1 MGHLPLQRTIAPKY
15 YVPWVEETRWLSRDY
30 YCSLIS
36 LNKSHKIFKHL
47 QTLAVKMDTLYNYH
61 PWEHR
66 EEGAV
71 VWVFVD
77 LVCFFEKGSHIAQV
91 SFELAGWL
99 KTTLNF
105 DLSVWSLWW
114 RFISSHLVHIVVE
127 TTPRAFCTQAN
138 TLPPP
143 PESVLVC
150 LYIIIWGRVS
160 LQPWF
165 RTSLYS
171 IQSFT
176 HRVVSKWS
184 SNKVSYTLASLNWLF
199 LSRILVRKNFFWGGA

>member
-1 MGHLPLQRTIAPKY
+1 
-15 YVPWVEETRWLSRDY
+15 
-30 YCSLIS
+30 
-36 LNKSHKIFKHL
+36 
-47 QTLAVKMDTLYNYH
+47 MDTLDNYH

-199 LSRILVRKNFFWGGA
+199 LSRILVKKNFFGGVPKVVLVGKPRSGIGPTQCWFFSVLELALITLKTAFLSLGKR